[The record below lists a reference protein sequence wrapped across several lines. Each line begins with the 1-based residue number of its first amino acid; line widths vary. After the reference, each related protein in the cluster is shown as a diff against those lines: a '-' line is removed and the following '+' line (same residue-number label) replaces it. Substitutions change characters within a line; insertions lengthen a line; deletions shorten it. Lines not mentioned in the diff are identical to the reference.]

1 MEILTLLKAN
11 IKSKKGSFISIMI
24 LTLLIVTISAAV
36 MGIRN
41 NMFNAYDYAADNA
54 DIGDLTIMIQ
64 DKYVTKEIL
73 DKLSS
78 TKNVDRT
85 EVFKCVLSDDRKY
98 YSSGEW
104 DGNSYFLR
112 PFDDKLKVYNDDSD
126 GFLDTVPELSDGEI
140 ILPYGLRSSVNCR
153 VGDTVTLPFP
163 DKDRVFTIKAFVQEP
178 TMGAEFIGW
187 KYVYISDENYS
198 KLSSELASYDTDDK
212 TVFVDSIKVFKS
224 DSSMS
229 DIVLQTEINKETN
242 LITLSFGSMQRAQSR
257 NYTTL
262 FTNIITG
269 VMLGFVLVLFVIVLI
284 MIAHGIKSE
293 IELDYQNL
301 GILKSQGVSNKTLN
315 VVIAL
320 RYLSAQISAAII
332 GVIAA
337 IPLEKALSRVFFS
350 NTGILP
356 LNSGAAFESA
366 LLILLMLALS
376 TLVIFIMT
384 RKLARISPV
393 KAIIGGKQDVYFS
406 NRLTA
411 PVTKKALMPSI
422 AFRSITSD
430 IKKYVGLILIT
441 AMLAFF
447 AVTVNLMSESISSR
461 NSLEAMGSII
471 TDLDVIVTNEAA
483 YDKVPEIEEIINKYT
498 GISKRIF
505 MGGGYVSVDGVQI
518 YSSFYQYDDAISAM
532 IKGRLPKYDNEM
544 LITEIAAD
552 ELGLEIGDKVK
563 VGRRDKE
570 TELVI
575 TGFNQNM
582 NDAGISVSIPLKSA
596 KKLGIEHLGYL
607 GFSLKDASEG
617 QKISEELND
626 TYGDIIEASY
636 WDINEELDQDTT
648 IVAAKAMR
656 LVIYIF
662 SGLFALVSVMMIC
675 SKAFSQEKTDI
686 GIYKAIGFTSSR
698 LRRQFAVRYFIVS
711 LIGGAIGSLFGAF
724 FSESLLEVIF
734 RLFGVSKLNTS
745 PNAFTYLSAVAFVS
759 VCVLVFSFIV
769 SRRVKRI
776 DVRELITE

>member
-1 MEILTLLKAN
+1 M
-11 IKSKKGSFISIMI
+11 
-24 LTLLIVTISAAV
+24 
-36 MGIRN
+36 
-41 NMFNAYDYAADNA
+41 
-54 DIGDLTIMIQ
+54 
-64 DKYVTKEIL
+64 
-73 DKLSS
+73 
-78 TKNVDRT
+78 
-85 EVFKCVLSDDRKY
+85 
-98 YSSGEW
+98 
-104 DGNSYFLR
+104 
-112 PFDDKLKVYNDDSD
+112 
-126 GFLDTVPELSDGEI
+126 DTVPELSEGEI
-140 ILPYGLRSSVNCR
+140 MLPYGVKSRMGCKA
-153 VGDTVTLPFP
+153 GDTVTLPFP
-163 DKDRVFTIKAFVQEP
+163 DRDRVFTIKAFVQEP
-178 TMGAEFIGW
+178 TTGAEFIGW
-187 KYVYISDENYS
+187 KLVYISDDDYS
-198 KLSSELASYDTDDK
+198 NLSSELASYETDDV
-212 TVFVDSIKVFKS
+212 TVFVDFIKVFKS
-224 DSSMS
+224 DSSIS

-242 LITLSFGSMQRAQSR
+242 LITLSFGSIQRAQSR

-269 VMLGFVLVLFVIVLI
+269 VMLGFVLILFVIVLI

-315 VVIAL
+315 VVIVL
-320 RYLSAQISAAII
+320 RYLSAQMIAAVI
-332 GVIAA
+332 GVLAA

-366 LLILLMLALS
+366 ILILLMLALS
-376 TLVIFIMT
+376 ALVIFIMT

-393 KAIIGGKQDVYFS
+393 KAIIGGKQDVFFS

-411 PVTKKALMPSI
+411 PVTSKALMPSI

-430 IKKYVGLILIT
+430 IKKYIGLILIT

-471 TDLDVIVTNEAA
+471 TDLDVMITNEDA
-483 YDKVPEIEEIINKYT
+483 YDKVPEIEETIEKYSE
-498 GISKRIF
+498 ISKRIY
-505 MGGGYVSVDGVQI
+505 MNGGYVSVDGVQI

-552 ELGLEIGDKVK
+552 ELGLDIGDKVT
-563 VGRRDKE
+563 VGLRDKE

-575 TGFNQNM
+575 TGFNQSM
-582 NDAGISVSIPLKSA
+582 NDTGVSVSIPLKSA

-636 WDINEELDQDTT
+636 WDISEELDQDTT

-724 FSESLLEVIF
+724 FSDSLLEAIF

-745 PNAFTYLSAVAFVS
+745 PSVFTYLLAVAFVS
-759 VCVLVFSFIV
+759 VCVLIFSFIV